1 MLIRYFRKLQAITP
15 VLLFLIG
22 AALWAEVYLYPEPVF
37 FQEVINPAPFYKL
50 LLRLIQAQ
58 PFVSWIIA
66 YLFLYLQALM
76 INQILTSQGILD
88 KYSFIASLLYVM
100 LMSSDLGLL
109 FLHPVL
115 FSNFFLLIALQKI
128 LKAYN
133 EDETMLEVFNVGV
146 LIALAGLFHYQAWL
160 FLLALI
166 ISLFIFYLISMR
178 SFLAAMIGFFIPFM
192 FYAVV
197 LFLWDKLDKQLLE
210 IPFYLSWFGNS
221 TGELSNIKTALIA
234 VAGGLGLLAFFHLVF
249 LYIPDKPIRL
259 RKRLWSLVY
268 FFLVSLLCFL
278 FMPNFRTYDLAL
290 LFIPLS
296 ALLAGFF
303 HQIDRKVIAEVLF
316 TLLVGLIVAGK
327 VHVLVP

>member
-1 MLIRYFRKLQAITP
+1 MLIRYFRKLQPATP

-50 LLRLIQAQ
+50 LQGFIRAH
-58 PFVSWIIA
+58 PFVSWVAA
-66 YLFLYLQALM
+66 YVFLYIQALM

-88 KYSFIASLLYVM
+88 KYSFFTSLLYVM
-100 LMSSDLGLL
+100 LMSADQGLL
-109 FLHPVL
+109 YLHPVL
-115 FSNFFLLIALQKI
+115 FSNFFLLFALHKI
-128 LKAYN
+128 LKAYD
-133 EDETMLEVFNVGV
+133 EDEAMLEVFNVGV

-160 FLLALI
+160 FMLALI
-166 ISLFIFYLISMR
+166 ISLFIFYLISLR
-178 SFLAAMIGFFIPFM
+178 SFLAAMIGFFTPFL
-192 FYAVV
+192 FYVVV
-197 LFLWDKLDKQLLE
+197 LFLWDRLDLNTLE
-210 IPFYLSWFGNS
+210 FPFYLAWFGN
-221 TGELSNIKTALIA
+221 TIGELSNIKTALIA

-249 LYIPDKPIRL
+249 LHIPDKPIRL

-268 FFLVSLLCFL
+268 FFLVALLSFL
-278 FMPNFRTYDLAL
+278 FVPSFQAYNVAL

-316 TLLVGLIVAGK
+316 TILLGLIIAGK
-327 VHVLVP
+327 VHVLLP